1 MLVALCDG
9 ADCRLKKS
17 WSERPL
23 PKSNDTV
30 HLRFTLKGETGPFWQ
45 TNATV
50 ASVANEPALLD
61 GLDRQ
66 IAARIADFRRAGAGR
81 WTLDFEVR
89 ARP

>member
-1 MLVALCDG
+1 M
-9 ADCRLKKS
+9 
-17 WSERPL
+17 

-30 HLRFTLKGETGPFWQ
+30 HLRFTLKGESSPFWQ

-50 ASVANEPALLD
+50 ASVANGTALLD

-66 IAARIADFRRAGAGR
+66 IAARIADFRRAGEGR